1 MANQDSK
8 SKGKYIP
15 MIIIFVILLLAG
27 GAFVWLTL
35 KKEAQKPEP
44 LSLTSGEA
52 IWGRIGVEAPGPFT
66 IGDRIPVFVE
76 VEAKTPVKYQFP
88 DLSQNP
94 LGNLEIIQAFPVKRE
109 VFSEG
114 YRATVRYLITGWRVG
129 RNPLPALTLN
139 YQDSAGAS
147 GTYQIPG
154 LDLNLVSVL
163 PAKKTA
169 AELLKLDIKGVKD
182 PLGFPPR
189 YRFLFWYLLGT
200 LIAAIILWRWTSALK
215 KRRNQPPLPEPELP
229 PEPAHLI
236 AFRRLEALKKS
247 IGQDDT
253 QFEAFYTELSECIRE
268 YMENRFQIKALEM
281 TTEEF
286 MFYVTAKSNCL
297 TKAQQTM
304 LRDFLNIS
312 DLVKFAKQRPAPE
325 TLRQALADI
334 ERLVEETRERENEG
348 DKAAS

>member
-1 MANQDSK
+1 MATRDPK
-8 SKGKYIP
+8 SNPKYIL
-15 MIIIFVILLLAG
+15 MIIIVVILLLAG
-27 GAFVWLTL
+27 AAFVWMTM
-35 KKEAQKPEP
+35 KKDVKKPEP
-44 LSLTSGEA
+44 LSLTPGEA
-52 IWGRIGVEAPGPFT
+52 IWGRIGVETPGTFT

-76 VEAKTPVKYQFP
+76 VEAKASVTYQFP

-94 LGNLEIIQAFPVKRE
+94 LGNLEIVQIFPVEKE
-109 VFSEG
+109 IFSEG
-114 YRATVRYLITGWRVG
+114 IRATVRYLITGWRVG

-139 YQDSAGAS
+139 YQDAAGTS

-154 LDLNLVSVL
+154 MDLNLVSVL
-163 PAKKTA
+163 PQKKTTE
-169 AELLKLDIKGVKD
+169 ELLKLDIKGAKN

-189 YRFLFWYLLGT
+189 YLFLYWYLLGSF
-200 LIAAIILWRWTSALK
+200 IAAIILWRWVAARK
-215 KRRNQPPLPEPELP
+215 KRRNQLLAPEPELP

-236 AFRRLEALKKS
+236 AFRRLEALKKL
-247 IGQDDT
+247 IGQDET
-253 QFEAFYTELSECIRE
+253 QFEVFYTELSECIRE
-268 YMENRFQIKALEM
+268 YMENRFQIMALEM

-286 MFYVTAKSNCL
+286 LSYVTKKSDCL

-334 ERLVEETRERENEG
+334 ERLVEETQERESEG
-348 DKAAS
+348 EKAAS